1 MRLLGYTRTNTA
13 GADAGP
19 QLDAVVTAGVASDDV
34 FSDVT
39 SDAKD
44 APDRPGMGSLLDVAK
59 QGDTIVVWRI
69 DRLGRS
75 LTEVLDTVSQL
86 SERGINLRS
95 LQDAIEPGTT
105 QGRRTLELLARLAE
119 YERHLTSE
127 RIAEVTASARPTG
140 KRRGRPPV
148 SADAVRK
155 KLRAVQDAR
164 ARGLPAAQAAQL
176 VGWSRATY
184 YRHQRH
190 VGTQP

>member
-1 MRLLGYTRTNTA
+1 MGLLGYIRVSTA
-13 GADAGP
+13 MHDACL
-19 QLDAVVTAGVASDDV
+19 QFDALTAAGVERCDV
-34 FSDVT
+34 FVDESR
-39 SDAKD
+39 SAKE
-44 APDRPGMGSLLDVAK
+44 APDRPGISRLLQQA
-59 QGDTIVVWRI
+59 QPGDTIVVWRI

-75 LTEVLDTVSQL
+75 LSEVLDTVSQL
-86 SERGINLRS
+86 GGRGINLRS
-95 LQDAIEPGTT
+95 VEDDIEPGTT
-105 QGRRTLELLARLAE
+105 QGRRTLGLLARLAE

-127 RIAEVTASARPTG
+127 RMAEGTASAPQTD

-148 SADAVRK
+148 EADAVHA
-155 KLRAVQDAR
+155 KLRVVQDAR